1 VGAFQRLRSS
11 MISFDPARGFGV
23 YIHWPYCA
31 RICPYCDFNVY
42 AAKARD
48 TAPLFDAILRDL
60 EGWHVRTG
68 ERQVDSVFFGG
79 GTPSLM
85 TGKQVEAA
93 LAQVDKLWGLKPG
106 AEVTLEA
113 NPDDGARFTDFAAAG
128 VNRLSLGV
136 QSLDDVAL
144 KFLGRTHSAADA
156 RLAFNAVRGKFRSV
170 SIDLIYA
177 LPDQSVEAWRK
188 ELAAALAL
196 GADHLSLYELSIEP
210 GAAFA
215 KSVKRKDWT
224 PLDDDLAADLYDVTQ
239 ELTLAAGYPAYE
251 ISNHARGG
259 EHESVHNRI
268 YWASGDWAG
277 IGPGAHGRLTTGSA
291 DAAERWATEAA
302 DNPGAYLRQVTANG
316 IGWSAVDKLDPL
328 AQARERVA
336 MGLRVIE
343 GLAIADVADLGLAL
357 NASRISDYAD
367 LGLLAQAH
375 GRIALTAKGRLAA
388 DRIAAEIA
396 P

>member
-1 VGAFQRLRSS
+1 MAGFN
-11 MISFDPARGFGV
+11 PARGFGV
-23 YIHWPYCA
+23 YVHWPYCA
-31 RICPYCDFNVY
+31 RVCPYCDFNVY

-60 EGWHVRTG
+60 EAWRVRSG
-68 ERQVDSVFFGG
+68 ERRADTVFFGG

-85 TGKQVEAA
+85 TGDQVARLLER
-93 LAQVDKLWGLKPG
+93 VDALWGLEPG

-113 NPDDGARFTDFAAAG
+113 NPDDAARFADFAAAG

-136 QSLDDVAL
+136 QSLDDPAL
-144 KFLGRTHSAADA
+144 KFLGRTHSAAE
-156 RLAFNAVRGKFRSV
+156 AVAALGEAQGKFRSV

-177 LPDQSVEAWRK
+177 LPGQTVESWRN
-188 ELAAALAL
+188 ELARTLAL

-215 KSVKRKDWT
+215 KAVQRRDWA
-224 PLDDDLAADLYDVTQ
+224 PMDDESSADLYELTQ
-239 ELTLAAGYPAYE
+239 EMTAQAGYSAYE
-251 ISNHARGG
+251 ISNHARGP
-259 EHESVHNRI
+259 EYESAHNQI

-277 IGPGAHGRLTTGSA
+277 VGPGAHGRLTTGG
-291 DAAERWATEAA
+291 ERLATEAA
-302 DNPGAYLRQVTANG
+302 ENPGDYLRRVAAQG
-316 IGWSAVDKLDPL
+316 IGVASSEALDAL

-343 GLAIADVADLGLAL
+343 GLAVADVEELGFAL
-357 NASRISDYAD
+357 NSVRVREFAE
-367 LGLLAQAH
+367 LGLLTTPN
-375 GRIALTAKGRLAA
+375 GRIALTVKGRLAA
-388 DRIAAEIA
+388 DRIAAEIS